1 MDFPPRA
8 PKIALPPGVTDCHMH
23 IFGTE
28 DIYPLSLSRTY
39 TPPPAPLTRY
49 QAMTKAVGIQRSVIV
64 QPSAYGVDNRC
75 TLDATQAM
83 GTNARAI
90 VGIDATTRD
99 ADLDAM
105 HASGARG
112 VRLNAASRGLRDE
125 AQLIEL
131 IDTTVARIA
140 RLGWHLQIFTD
151 VAVIAKLAGHLRT
164 LPIPLV
170 IDHMGLA
177 DAARGA
183 DQPEFRAMCELLAAG
198 KCWVKLSGAYRVS
211 KREPDFPDAAAIIRA
226 LIAANPDRLVWGS
239 DWPHTASHGHTQS
252 AAAPPLHYRPIDS
265 AALLE
270 QLAECAGDAVTLRKI
285 LVDNPAGLYGF

>member
-8 PKIALPPGVTDCHMH
+8 PKITLPPGVTDCHMH
-23 IFGTE
+23 IFGSE
-28 DIYPLSLSRTY
+28 DIYPLSPARTY

-49 QAMTKAVGIQRSVIV
+49 QAMTAAVGIQRSVVV
-64 QPSAYGVDNRC
+64 QPSAYGTDNRC
-75 TLDATQAM
+75 TLDATEAM
-83 GTNARAI
+83 GASARAI
-90 VGIDATTRD
+90 VGIDASTCD

-105 HASGARG
+105 NARGARG

-125 AQLIEL
+125 SRLIAL
-131 IDTTVARIA
+131 IDATVTRIA

-151 VAVIAKLAGHLRT
+151 VTMIAKLVGHLGA

-177 DAARGA
+177 DAARGP
-183 DQPEFRAMCELLAAG
+183 DQPEFRALCELLAAG

-211 KREPDFPDAAAIIRA
+211 RREPNFPDASPIIRA
-226 LIAANPDRLVWGS
+226 LIAANSDHLVWGS
-239 DWPHTASHGHTQS
+239 DWPHTASHGHTPS
-252 AAAPPLHYRPIDS
+252 ASAPPLHYRPIDS

-285 LVDNPAGLYGF
+285 LADNPAKLYGF